1 MFLSFLHETWAAG
14 MLTSLVA
21 VDCHGLLIKE
31 KEKALK
37 SKGNHM
43 GETSGLSNITFLSFI
58 LLCQLD
64 DLYRLPFHVDPTLNF
79 NLRTMSISFACS
91 KQTYDSILAF
101 KKKKK
106 DNPDRNI
113 WSVLHNVLFSYSHW
127 NCVNLSVL

>member
-101 KKKKK
+101 LKKKKK
-106 DNPDRNI
+106 TI
-113 WSVLHNVLFSYSHW
+113 LTEIYGVFYTMSCSHIHIGT
-127 NCVNLSVL
+127 V